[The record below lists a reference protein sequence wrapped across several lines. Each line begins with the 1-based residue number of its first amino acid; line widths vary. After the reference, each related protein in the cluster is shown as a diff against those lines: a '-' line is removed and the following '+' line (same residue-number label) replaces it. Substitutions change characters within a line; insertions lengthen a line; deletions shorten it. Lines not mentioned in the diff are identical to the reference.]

1 MRQALI
7 IGNWKMNGNLAENN
21 ELLNAISKSY
31 DSNDEIEVVVCPP
44 SIYMA
49 QISQQ
54 LLNSKIKYGAQNV
67 SANRNGAFT
76 GEVSTLMLND
86 IGCSYVLLGHSERRN
101 LNHESDIEIANKF
114 SKAVQAKIT
123 PVLCV
128 GETLTQ
134 RQCEETFLVIAE
146 QISIVIEQVGIKAFE
161 HVVIAYEPVWAIGTG
176 ETATPEQA
184 QIVHAR
190 IRSQLADHDVA
201 IANNIRII
209 YGGSV
214 NANNANSLF
223 KQKDIDGGLIGGA
236 SLNADAFINICKA
249 YN

>member
-7 IGNWKMNGNLAENN
+7 IGNWKMNGNLAEND
-21 ELLNAISKSY
+21 ELLNTISKSY

-76 GEVSTLMLND
+76 GEVSTAMLHD
-86 IGCSYVLLGHSERRN
+86 LGCSYVLLGHSERRC
-101 LNHESDIEIANKF
+101 LNHESDEQIADKF
-114 SKAVQAKIT
+114 SAAVQAEIT

-134 RQCEETFLVIAE
+134 RQSKETFLVIAE
-146 QISIVIEQVGIKAFE
+146 QISIIIEEVGIKGFE
-161 HVVIAYEPVWAIGTG
+161 HAVIAYEPIWAIGTG
-176 ETATPEQA
+176 ETASPEQA
-184 QIVHAR
+184 QAVHAQ
-190 IRSQLADHDVA
+190 IRRQLAEHDL
-201 IANNIRII
+201 NISKNIQVI

-214 NANNANSLF
+214 NADNAKALF
-223 KQKDIDGGLIGGA
+223 AQQDVDGALVGGS
-236 SLNADAFINICKA
+236 SLNADDFLNICKA